1 VPLFF
6 YVVHLY
12 LIHSAALV
20 LSALENLDWHHWL
33 VQRPEFYSPLPGWG
47 FSLPGVYVVW
57 IGVICVMYL
66 PCRWFAG
73 LKARR
78 PDWWLSYL

>member
-1 VPLFF
+1 VRLVGKAAELGGPTDLFDR
-6 YVVHLY
+6 
-12 LIHSAALV
+12 
-20 LSALENLDWHHWL
+20 LENLDWHHWL
-33 VQRPEFYSPLPGWG
+33 VQRPEFYSPLSGWG

-73 LKARR
+73 LEERR
-78 PDWWLSYL
+78 SDWWLSYL